1 MKKIAQISMLPFLLL
16 WSINLSAQLGGSI
29 NGPYQAQCNTVATYT
44 FSAGFGYICSQLE
57 WSVGFP
63 DGSTANYSGSSSIS
77 VPTGSTEGWI
87 TVIASASCKRGSGS
101 SNNYSAGIQTYV
113 GGQLSAPYSLNGPS
127 DLCNS
132 RVGTY
137 TASSVSGA
145 GSYTFFVPSGW
156 KINGQ
161 STTSLTTSSTSVSI
175 TAASSGS
182 GTAEIRVRANPFSG
196 AGCLTSSDETT
207 TDVNYGVQWPEISA
221 SSTDLG
227 TNSFGDF
234 SYTGFNISNVQW
246 TIPSSWSSSGLN
258 GPYLTVVTG
267 SNTGNYVVS
276 VTAKTC
282 GSTVGDFINVTVS
295 NFGGF
300 SFVNPSKDGPIA
312 TVPKLTSKI
321 DLGKDVALYP
331 NPVSTELYLHNS
343 NKDIN
348 LVSVSITNLAD
359 GKQVL
364 YKKINNDYS
373 ILDLSNVMTGSY
385 VVNMVTSSGEQI
397 HKKIQVIR

>member
-1 MKKIAQISMLPFLLL
+1 MKKIVQTSMLLFLLL
-16 WSINLSAQLGGSI
+16 WSINISAQAGGSI
-29 NGPYQAQCNTVATYT
+29 SGPYQVNCNTVATYS
-44 FSAGFGYICSQLE
+44 FSAGIRVTCTLIE
-57 WSVGFP
+57 WTVGFP
-63 DGSTANYSGSSSIS
+63 DGSTANFTGSSIS
-77 VPTGSTEGWI
+77 ISTGFTEGWI
-87 TVIASASCKRGSGS
+87 TVIANGSNCKNWSGGGSPE
-101 SNNYSAGIQTYV
+101 YSAGIQTYV

-132 RVGTY
+132 SVGTY

-207 TDVNYGVQWPEISA
+207 TDVNYGVQWPEIYG
-221 SSTDLG
+221 STELG
-227 TNSFGDF
+227 TNSFGNF

-258 GPYLTVVTG
+258 GSYLTVITG
-267 SNTGNYVVS
+267 SNPGNYVVS
-276 VTAKTC
+276 VSAQTC
-282 GSTVGDFINVTVS
+282 GSTVGDFIDVTVTS
-295 NFGGF
+295 GGF
-300 SFVNPSKDGPIA
+300 IFVNPRKDGPIA
-312 TVPKLTSKI
+312 TVPKFTSKI

-348 LVSVSITNLAD
+348 LISVSITNLAD

-364 YKKINNDYS
+364 YKKVNNDYS
-373 ILDLSNVMTGSY
+373 IIDLSNIMTGSY
-385 VVNMVTSSGEQI
+385 VVNMITSSGEQI
-397 HKKIQVIR
+397 HKKIQVVH